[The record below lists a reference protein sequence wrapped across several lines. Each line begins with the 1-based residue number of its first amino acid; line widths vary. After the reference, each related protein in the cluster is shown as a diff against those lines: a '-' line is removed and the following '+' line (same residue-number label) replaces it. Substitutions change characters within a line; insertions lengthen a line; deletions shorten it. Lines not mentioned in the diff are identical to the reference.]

1 MEGSGLPMFKGYPQN
16 QCNVIGNDLCLI
28 CKQLFFAKSTEKICT
43 NCELTSLRSIV
54 SQTHMQQDLY
64 QSVEERL
71 KMKKHHRYGCD
82 LCGKMFQNA
91 SFLKIHQRTHTGEK
105 PYNCEIC
112 NTAFSQSSSLNTHKQ
127 LKHSNQKPYNCN
139 ICGKTFA
146 IKNYLT
152 VHLRTH
158 SREKPYKCN
167 SCLKTFTQK
176 SSLTTHIK
184 MHQ

>member
-1 MEGSGLPMFKGYPQN
+1 MFQTSPPN
-16 QCNVIGNDLCLI
+16 QGNDLCLI
-28 CKQLFFAKSTEKICT
+28 CKQLFFAKSVEKICI
-43 NCELTSLRSIV
+43 NCELTTLRSIV
-54 SQTHMQQDLY
+54 QQTHVQPDIY
-64 QSVEERL
+64 QNESQSLEC
-71 KMKKHHRYGCD
+71 KMKKHHKYRCD
-82 LCGKMFQNA
+82 LCGKTFQNT

-105 PYNCEIC
+105 PYHCDIC

-127 LKHSNQKPYNCN
+127 IKHSNQKPYECN